1 MRIAGI
7 NIPDNKRAEVALTYI
22 FGVGRA
28 RSNQILAAAKVSP
41 DKRAKDLTPDE
52 ANKIKDCIEKSF
64 KIEGELK
71 REIIQNIKRKK
82 DIGSYQGARHMKGLP
97 VRGQQTRT
105 NNRTRRGN
113 VRRTMGSGRKPAAQ
127 KT

>member
-7 NIPDNKRAEVALTYI
+7 NIPDNKRTEIALMYI
-22 FGVGRA
+22 FGVGLTLSRK
-28 RSNQILAAAKVSP
+28 ILTGTKIDP
-41 DKRAKDLTPDE
+41 NKRAKDITPEE
-52 ANKIKDCIEKSF
+52 ANKIKEYIEKNF

-71 REIIQNIKRKK
+71 RDITQNIKRKK
-82 DIGSYQGARHMKGLP
+82 DIGSYQGLRHMRSLP
-97 VRGQQTRT
+97 VRGQQTKT

-113 VRRTMGSGRKPAAQ
+113 VRKTMGSGRKPTAQ

>member
-7 NIPDNKRAEVALTYI
+7 NIPDNKRVEIALTYI
-22 FGVGRA
+22 FGVGLTL
-28 RSNQILAAAKVSP
+28 SNQTLHAAKINP

-52 ANKIKDCIEKSF
+52 ASKIKDYLEKNF

-71 REIIQNIKRKK
+71 REITQNIKRKK
-82 DIGSYQGARHMKGLP
+82 DIGSYQGIRHIRGLP
-97 VRGQQTRT
+97 VRGQQTKT

-113 VRRTMGSGRKPAAQ
+113 IRKTMGSGRKPASQ